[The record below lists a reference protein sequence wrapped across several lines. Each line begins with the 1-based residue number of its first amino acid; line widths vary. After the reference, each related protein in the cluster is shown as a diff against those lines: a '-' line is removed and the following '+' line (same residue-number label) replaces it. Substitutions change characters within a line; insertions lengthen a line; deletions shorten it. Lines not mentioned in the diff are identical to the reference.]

1 MSLLV
6 KVLKAQQRV
15 VSRAFCTRV
24 FSAVDRTTPQSHL
37 TKYVSS
43 APIRKSLSTIAGS
56 NYNDTTQQ
64 QGLRAFPQFTVYSDT
79 LLAVKLIQ
87 PGFRLVKNSILS
99 PDTSR
104 KGRILLEFAPRGA
117 DGKYVWTDAVR
128 FGLSAEEV
136 GLLVN
141 QLPHYKVEFSRLPP
155 GVGGDEY
162 SGGAVSN
169 DMPEKVLTV
178 EPGELGA
185 INFTIDYVRDGVGG
199 QSPGHGQNGKVRV
212 FEALPCTFSMM

>member
-1 MSLLV
+1 
-6 KVLKAQQRV
+6 
-15 VSRAFCTRV
+15 V
-24 FSAVDRTTPQSHL
+24 FSAVDRATSQSHL
-37 TKYVSS
+37 AKHVSS
-43 APIRKSLSTIAGS
+43 APTKRSLSTIGGS
-56 NYNDTTQQ
+56 NYNNNTQQ

-79 LLAVKLIQ
+79 LLAVKLMP
-87 PGFRLVKNSILS
+87 PGFRVIKNSILA

-128 FGLSAEEV
+128 FALSAEEV

-155 GVGGDEY
+155 TGGDEY
-162 SGGAVSN
+162 SGGVVSN

-185 INFTIDYVRDGVGG
+185 INFTLDYVRDGVGG
-199 QSPGHGQNGKVRV
+199 QSPGHGQDGKVRV
-212 FEALPCTFSMM
+212 FEDLSCTCSMM